1 MKSEH
6 LHPLSIVIFI
16 GRVIKQL
23 YIVLGLLLWDVIAKN
38 HVNPWIY
45 LGIVLLIIGWG
56 IVRYICF
63 TFAFDENGLT
73 INSGL
78 FIRRHDHIPFSRIQ
92 TTQHKQ
98 WFFLQPFGI
107 ESLLIQT
114 AGHEDKKS
122 QTELPAVSIKISNLI
137 DQLYQ
142 NKEKTDSDLPIANQS
157 DQANQIPNNYA
168 TSTQDL
174 SKYALTSFTI
184 FPVLGVLM
192 TLYSQ
197 LDQFLP
203 KRFLKPFET
212 ILNHLRLNDW
222 LIVVTGLLLLGAVS
236 SYLLIL
242 QRYYHFVLIKKNN
255 KLTTVRGL
263 FQRQTLGSSLKKLQA
278 VIIEQNILRQWFH
291 LATIKAVVASEAGS
305 KDHDDDN
312 FIITPVISAKDV
324 PNHLHHFFNWIPA
337 SFPELDHLPKV
348 CDWYFVRNAVCLSL
362 IPVALSIYFWHQ
374 WGSVSLLLLPIS
386 ISLGIYKGR
395 NTALALLSDNQSLLL
410 QSGYCW
416 TKKTTILQRKN
427 IQSLVC
433 RQTIWMTGRH
443 LTHLCVNVRQG
454 DGNQEVQIR
463 YLSDAKALAVYHWYL
478 QKPDSKN
485 Q

>member
-1 MKSEH
+1 M
-6 LHPLSIVIFI
+6 
-16 GRVIKQL
+16 KQL
-23 YIVLGLLLWDVIAKN
+23 YILLGLLVWDVISKN
-38 HVNPWIY
+38 NISPWVY

-78 FIRRHDHIPFSRIQ
+78 FIRRHDHIPFGRIQ

-98 WFFLQPFGI
+98 WFFLRPFGI

-114 AGHEDKKS
+114 AGHEDKES

-142 NKEKTDSDLPIANQS
+142 NKEKTGSDLPIANQS
-157 DQANQIPNNYA
+157 DQANQIPDNYA
-168 TSTQDL
+168 TSTRDL

-184 FPVLGVLM
+184 FPILGALM

-197 LDQFLP
+197 LNQFLP
-203 KRFLKPFET
+203 NRFLKPFET
-212 ILNHLRLNDW
+212 ALDHLRLNDW
-222 LIVVTGLLLLGAVS
+222 LIVVTSLLLLGAIL

-278 VIIEQNILRQWFH
+278 VMIEQNILRQWLH

-305 KDHDDDN
+305 KNRDDNN
-312 FIITPVISAKDV
+312 FIITPVISEKVV
-324 PNHLHHFFNWIPA
+324 PSHLHHFVNWIPD
-337 SFPELDHLPKV
+337 SFPKLDYLPKI
-348 CDWYFVRNAVCLSL
+348 CSWYFVRNAVCLSL
-362 IPVALSIYFWHQ
+362 IPIALSIFFWHQ
-374 WGSVSLLLLPIS
+374 WGLISLLLLPIAV
-386 ISLGIYKGR
+386 SLGIYKGQS
-395 NTALALLSDNQSLLL
+395 TALVLLADNQSLVL
-410 QSGYCW
+410 QTGRLW
-416 TKKTTILQRKN
+416 TKQITILQRKN

-433 RQTIWMTGRH
+433 RQTIWMAGRN
-443 LTHLCVNVRQG
+443 LTHLCVNIRQG

-463 YLSDAKALAVYHWYL
+463 YLSDEKSLAIYRWYL
-478 QKPDSKN
+478 QKTDFKN